1 MSTQA
6 LSESEWKWRAPL
18 LCAGVTVALY
28 QLLLKYAPALTDAE
42 PSYAGEIFPWV
53 KVVTKGGL
61 RHAQE
66 QPGNPAMLA
75 SFLAVCAALFVVYA
89 VMMRAVKGRQT
100 LRGEAFLFGAGALFQ
115 ILYLLSPIMLS
126 SDLYAYVVYGR
137 EMSVY
142 GGNPYVDSPVI
153 VDHADP
159 FMPLFGGWIPSWYGP
174 LWTWLC
180 AGLAWLTGNNVG
192 LTVLVFRAL
201 AIAATLAT
209 GGLLWAILR
218 RTEPE
223 RAAQGL
229 VFFLWNPLVVIEIGM
244 SGHNDGFM
252 LVFLMFGFWL
262 HLRGWKAGAVLAI
275 TVSAMLKF
283 VTGMLVP
290 LYMLMVLRQTA
301 DWRARGMFTARAVLL
316 AGAALGL
323 VRLFG
328 HEDTGSAT
336 AHSAFS
342 PDFYQNNFH
351 EIAFKALRRS
361 FGEDVESVKLR
372 SSFEGWWVAAKAA
385 TELRAETSRDS
396 AGLRQLPAGAALLAL
411 APDTA
416 EWLRVFDP
424 VSKRKGY
431 VDGTAVDVAARPAGT
446 DDDAIARELEKP
458 LVERATVRRANVIVR
473 IVTWLLFAAF
483 GLLAAWRA
491 SDFPRFL
498 TWSAAAMLASYY
510 CIITEIRPWY
520 VLWALA
526 IAAVAPSRIP
536 ARLAVLLSGGALTLY
551 FSLSYEGGDPAWI
564 GAYRSIPAFIVPL
577 VIFAFTLRRT
587 PTDTHETAA

>member
-6 LSESEWKWRAPL
+6 SWESDWKWRTPL
-18 LCAGVTVALY
+18 LCAGISVALY
-28 QLLLKYAPALTDAE
+28 QVLLKYAAALNDAE
-42 PSYAGEIFPWV
+42 PSFAGEIFPWV
-53 KVVTKGGL
+53 KIATKQSL
-61 RHAQE
+61 QAAHE
-66 QPGNPAMLA
+66 LPENPTLLA
-75 SFLAVCAALFVVYA
+75 CFLAVCAALFVVYA
-89 VMMRAVKGRQT
+89 VMLRAVKGRQS
-100 LRGEAFLFGAGALFQ
+100 LRAEVFVFGAGALFQ
-115 ILYLLSPIMLS
+115 GLYLLSPIMLS

-142 GGNPYVDSPVI
+142 GGNPYIESPLI
-153 VDHADP
+153 LDHADP
-159 FMPLFGGWIPSWYGP
+159 FMPLFGSWIPSWYGP

-180 AGLAWLTGNNVG
+180 AGLTWLTGNNVG

-209 GGLLWAILR
+209 SGLLWAVLR
-218 RTEPE
+218 RTQPE

-252 LVFLMFGFWL
+252 LVFLLLGFWL

-275 TVSAMLKF
+275 TLSAMLKF

-290 LYMLMVLRQTA
+290 LYMLMALRQMVG
-301 DWRARGMFTARAVLL
+301 WRARGLFAARSALL
-316 AGAALGL
+316 AGAALAL
-323 VRLFG
+323 VRFFG
-328 HEDTGSAT
+328 DEATGSAT

-351 EIAFKALRRS
+351 EIAFKALRRG
-361 FGEDVESVKLR
+361 FGEDVESLKLN
-372 SSFEGWWVAAKAA
+372 SAFEAWWVAAKAP
-385 TELRAETSRDS
+385 TELRAEASRES
-396 AGLRQLPAGAALLAL
+396 SELRQLPAGAALLTL
-411 APDTA
+411 APDTGD
-416 EWLRVFDP
+416 WLRVFDP
-424 VSKRKGY
+424 VSRCKGY
-431 VDGTAVDVAARPAGT
+431 VDGTAVDLIERPMTAG
-446 DDDAIARELEKP
+446 DDAELLDLEKP
-458 LVERATVRRANVIVR
+458 FVERATVLRANAIIR
-473 IVTWLLFAAF
+473 IVMWLLFAAF
-483 GLLAAWRA
+483 GLLAAWHA

-510 CIITEIRPWY
+510 CIVTEIRPWY
-520 VLWALA
+520 VLWALV

-564 GAYRSIPAFIVPL
+564 GEYKSIPAFVVPL
-577 VIFAFTLRRT
+577 ALFGLTLLRKPSTT
-587 PTDTHETAA
+587 P